1 MSYEHKVLILKM
13 CVVAMIMCV
22 VAMMGGS
29 AMAAMLKGDKSTLFE
44 NRNLASVLFVC
55 VPCERVCVDT
65 LVDMQ
70 VVRGADPF
78 PN

>member
-13 CVVAMIMCV
+13 CVV
-22 VAMMGGS
+22 VAMMGRS

-44 NRNLASVLFVC
+44 NRNLASFLFVC